1 MFDNYKIDSWQKGVL
16 YLVTIL
22 VVALLYFLAKKKVK
36 YSYRILIGL
45 GTGLLVGLLL
55 GQTKT
60 IVNGNETTITA
71 TIRPIGTLY
80 LRLITMVVMPLVF
93 TSIVKSF
100 TTLED
105 TNKLKKLGVKTLFG
119 LLATTAV
126 ATIIGFLFA
135 YIPKLGTGF
144 GDFNVGPANP
154 RPITPIEDVILG
166 FFPNNIFSAL
176 SGSVVIPV
184 VTFAIFVAVAIIV
197 ENRRHP
203 ERTRSFLDFNNSL
216 NEIMIRIT
224 KFILRLTPYAVYAF
238 IAYAVGRNNVQTLKE
253 LGLYILLIHGAMLF
267 HFIFVQMGLLLV
279 NKISPIKWIKNY
291 YPAMILAFTTQSSYG
306 TMPVS
311 IQVLE
316 ERVGVS
322 NNTANFVVPLGA
334 NIGMNACGGI
344 FPAMVAVITAHMFK
358 IEITLV
364 MALLIVLTTTISS
377 IGIAGVPGIATIA
390 ATVTLAALGLPLE
403 GLIIVAA
410 VDPLVDM
417 TRTMVNVVGAAV
429 TATLVAKSEGELNM
443 EIFNQENKAE
453 QII

>member
-16 YLVTIL
+16 YIVTLLVIG
-22 VVALLYFLAKKKVK
+22 LLYFLAKKRVK

-45 GTGLLVGLLL
+45 VTGLLVGLLL

-60 IVNGNETTITA
+60 IVNGKETTITQV
-71 TIRPIGTLY
+71 IRPIGTLY
-80 LRLITMVVMPLVF
+80 LKLITMVVMPLVF
-93 TSIVKSF
+93 TSIIKSF
-100 TTLED
+100 TTLDD
-105 TNKLKKLGVKTLFG
+105 TNKLKKLGLKTLFW

-126 ATIIGFLFA
+126 ATLIGFLFA
-135 YIPKLGTGF
+135 YLPKLGLGF
-144 GDFNVGPANP
+144 KDINAAPGTP
-154 RPITPIEDVILG
+154 RPITPIEDVILN

-197 ENRRHP
+197 ENKRHP
-203 ERTRSFLDFNNSL
+203 ERMKPFSDFNNSL

-224 KFILRLTPYAVYAF
+224 KFVLRLTPYAVYAF
-238 IAYAVGRNNVQTLKE
+238 IAYAVGRNNVETLKE
-253 LGLYILLIHGAMLF
+253 LGIYILLIHGAMLF
-267 HFIFVQMGLLLV
+267 HFIFIQMGLLLV
-279 NKISPIKWIKNY
+279 HKISPIKWIKNY

-311 IQVLE
+311 IKTLE
-316 ERVGVS
+316 DRVGVS
-322 NNTANFVVPLGA
+322 ENTANFVVPLGA

-344 FPAMVAVITAHMFK
+344 FPAMVAVLTANMFG

-364 MALLIVLTTTISS
+364 MALLLILTTTISS

-417 TRTMVNVVGAAV
+417 TRTMINVTGAAV
-429 TATLVAKSEGELNM
+429 AATLVAKSEKELDM
-443 EIFNQENKAE
+443 DIFNQDN
-453 QII
+453 QLDSIV